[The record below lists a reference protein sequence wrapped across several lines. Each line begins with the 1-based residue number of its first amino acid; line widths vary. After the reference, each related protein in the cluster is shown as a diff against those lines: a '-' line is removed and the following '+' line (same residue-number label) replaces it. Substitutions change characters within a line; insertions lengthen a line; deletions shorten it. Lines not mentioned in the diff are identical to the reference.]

1 MTYARCVGIS
11 VTPNEERDAWANGGR
26 RWITLIVRHE
36 TKVIRRGLSVAVIE
50 DEGRPLEAG
59 RQRQAS
65 NQAVRLEFKRL
76 WS

>member
-1 MTYARCVGIS
+1 LASAPDG
-11 VTPNEERDAWANGGR
+11 ERDARSLKR

-50 DEGRPLEAG
+50 DEGRPLEVG
-59 RQRQAS
+59 WQRQAS
-65 NQAVRLEFKRL
+65 NQAVRLGFKRL

>member
-1 MTYARCVGIS
+1 LK
-11 VTPNEERDAWANGGR
+11 R

-50 DEGRPLEAG
+50 DEGRPLEVG
-59 RQRQAS
+59 WQRQAS
-65 NQAVRLEFKRL
+65 NQAVRLGFKRL